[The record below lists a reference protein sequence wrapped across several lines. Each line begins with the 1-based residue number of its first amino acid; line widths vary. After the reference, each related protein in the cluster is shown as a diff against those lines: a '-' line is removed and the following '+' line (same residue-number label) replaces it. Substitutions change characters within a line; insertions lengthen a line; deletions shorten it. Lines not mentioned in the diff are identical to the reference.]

1 MNIII
6 KGLIFFLFLCWWYSN
21 KKNIKVLFMVIFFFI
36 DFCRVAFLE
45 KLLSN
50 TFIVAINVIQLL
62 IIVFVFILYI
72 KSIINKHTDRT

>member
-1 MNIII
+1 
-6 KGLIFFLFLCWWYSN
+6 
-21 KKNIKVLFMVIFFFI
+21 MVIFFFI

>member
-6 KGLIFFLFLCWWYSN
+6 KGLIFFLFLCWWHSN

-50 TFIVAINVIQLL
+50 TFIVAINAIQLL